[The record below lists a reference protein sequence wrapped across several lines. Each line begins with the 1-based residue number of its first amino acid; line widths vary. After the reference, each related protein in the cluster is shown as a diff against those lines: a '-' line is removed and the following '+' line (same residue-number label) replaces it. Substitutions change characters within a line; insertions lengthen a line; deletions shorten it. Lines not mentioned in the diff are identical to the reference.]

1 MNRLTIINLI
11 DIYGLIFVSSF
22 LFIFGVI
29 GFLASS
35 YLTSITK
42 IIVWKYKVYSAIFSF
57 TGLYLMFILTS
68 FIPYLTP
75 ADVDGFSQ
83 LSLTF
88 LKLETILLFFL
99 MLIGFLIYIVVP
111 LSLDIL
117 EVYREHKKKKQVLDI
132 ENNPI

>member
-1 MNRLTIINLI
+1 LAIINLI

-22 LFIFGVI
+22 LFIFGVV

-42 IIVWKYKVYSAIFSF
+42 ILVWKYKVYSAIFSF
-57 TGLYLMFILTS
+57 TGLYLMYILAS
-68 FIPYLTP
+68 FIPHLTP
-75 ADVDGFSQ
+75 AEVDGFSQ
-83 LSLTF
+83 SSLTF
-88 LKLETILLFFL
+88 LKAETILLFFL

-117 EVYREHKKKKQVLDI
+117 EVYREHKKKKQGLDI

>member
-1 MNRLTIINLI
+1 
-11 DIYGLIFVSSF
+11 
-22 LFIFGVI
+22 
-29 GFLASS
+29 
-35 YLTSITK
+35 
-42 IIVWKYKVYSAIFSF
+42 
-57 TGLYLMFILTS
+57 MFILTS